1 MSRIPELK
9 NERDQ
14 RIREK
19 YKELSEKKIK
29 DVQLYRHEAI
39 LEMLSRKFYLSKSW
53 IERIV
58 SGNTGTPDDPNQTK
72 LFE

>member
-9 NERDQ
+9 NERDY

-19 YKELSEKKIK
+19 YKELAEKKIGNT
-29 DVQLYRHEAI
+29 QLYRHDAI
-39 LEMLSRKFYLSKSW
+39 LEMLSKKFYLSTSW

-58 SGNTGTPDDPNQTK
+58 SGNTGAPYDPNQTK